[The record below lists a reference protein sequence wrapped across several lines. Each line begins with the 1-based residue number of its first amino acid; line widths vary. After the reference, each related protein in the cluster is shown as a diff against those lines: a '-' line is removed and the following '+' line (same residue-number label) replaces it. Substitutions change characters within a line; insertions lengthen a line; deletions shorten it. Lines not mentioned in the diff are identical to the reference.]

1 MRIGLSFICMSLWG
15 LGACGNPADL
25 DNFDVT
31 IEETTTIEGATAV
44 EVLLDGFPVIDG
56 LANFDLANS
65 SEFKNGQYSPND
77 VGSVRLKRLTMSVV
91 SPDGQDLSFFG
102 DVVFLLSTDGMPTIE
117 VATASE
123 FPEGVSSVNF
133 DTSGADIK
141 DYVLA
146 KAGSFTVEV
155 SDTKRPPQETVLKIT
170 AVFEVDLGIL

>member
-1 MRIGLSFICMSLWG
+1 MRIAWSLIVVALLA

-31 IEETTTIEGATAV
+31 VEETTSVPGATAV
-44 EVLLDGFPVIDG
+44 ELLLDGFPVIDG
-56 LANFDLANS
+56 LANFDISNS
-65 SEFKNGQYSPND
+65 SEFKNGQYSPED

-123 FPEGVSSVNF
+123 FPEGATSVDF
-133 DTSGADIK
+133 ETSGADIK

-155 SDTKRPPQETVLKIT
+155 TDTKRPPQETVLKIK
-170 AVFEVDLGIL
+170 AVFEMDLGIL

>member
-1 MRIGLSFICMSLWG
+1 MRHTLPILCSLV
-15 LGACGNPADL
+15 LALAACGNPADL

-31 IEETTTIEGATAV
+31 VEETTSVPGATPV
-44 EVLLDGFPVIDG
+44 ELLLDGFPVIDG
-56 LANFDLANS
+56 LANFDISNS
-65 SEFKNGQYSPND
+65 SEFQNGQYSPED
-77 VGSVRLKRLTMSVV
+77 VGSVRLDRLTLSVV
-91 SPDGQDLSFFG
+91 SPSGQDLSFFG
-102 DVVFLLSTDGMPTIE
+102 DVVFLLSADGMPTIE

-141 DYVLA
+141 EYVLA

-155 SDTKRPPQETVLKIT
+155 SDTKRPPEETVLKIT

>member
-1 MRIGLSFICMSLWG
+1 MRIAWSLIVVALLA

-31 IEETTTIEGATAV
+31 VEETTSVPGATAV
-44 EVLLDGFPVIDG
+44 ELLLDGFPVIDG
-56 LANFDLANS
+56 LANFDISNS
-65 SEFKNGQYSPND
+65 SEFKNGQYSPED

-123 FPEGVSSVNF
+123 FPEGATSVDF
-133 DTSGADIK
+133 ETSGADIK

-146 KAGSFTVEV
+146 QAGSFTVEV
-155 SDTKRPPQETVLKIT
+155 ADTKRPPQETVLKIK

>member
-1 MRIGLSFICMSLWG
+1 MRVPLSLVFALLLGLA
-15 LGACGNPADL
+15 ACGNPADL

-31 IEETTTIEGATAV
+31 IEEMTSVPGATPV
-44 EVLLDGFPVIDG
+44 EILLDSFPVVDG
-56 LANFDLANS
+56 LANFDISNS
-65 SEFKNGQYSPND
+65 SEFQNGQYSPDD

-102 DVVFLLSTDGMPTIE
+102 DVVFLLSTDGLPTIE

-141 DYVLA
+141 EYVLA
-146 KAGSFTVEV
+146 KEGSFTVEV
-155 SDTKRPPQETVLKIT
+155 SDTKRPPQETALKIT

>member
-1 MRIGLSFICMSLWG
+1 MRIAWSLIVVALLA

-31 IEETTTIEGATAV
+31 VEETTSVPGATAV
-44 EVLLDGFPVIDG
+44 ELLLDGFPVIDG
-56 LANFDLANS
+56 LANFDISNS
-65 SEFKNGQYSPND
+65 SEFKNGQYSPED

-123 FPEGVSSVNF
+123 FPEGATSVDF
-133 DTSGADIK
+133 ETSGADIK

-155 SDTKRPPQETVLKIT
+155 TDTKRPPQETVLKIK

>member
-1 MRIGLSFICMSLWG
+1 MRRAFLILCVL
-15 LGACGNPADL
+15 LLPLAACGNPADL

-31 IEETTTIEGATAV
+31 IEEMTSVPGATPV
-44 EVLLDGFPVIDG
+44 EILLDSFPVVDG
-56 LANFDLANS
+56 LANFDISNS
-65 SEFKNGQYSPND
+65 SEFQNGQYSPDD

-123 FPEGVSSVNF
+123 FPEGATSVDF
-133 DTSGADIK
+133 ETSGADIK

-146 KAGSFTVEV
+146 QAGSFTVEV
-155 SDTKRPPQETVLKIT
+155 ADTKRPPQETVLKIK

>member
-1 MRIGLSFICMSLWG
+1 MRIAWSLIVVALLA

-31 IEETTTIEGATAV
+31 VEETTSVPGATAV
-44 EVLLDGFPVIDG
+44 ELLLDGFPVIDG
-56 LANFDLANS
+56 LANFDISNS
-65 SEFKNGQYSPND
+65 SEFKNGQYSPED

-123 FPEGVSSVNF
+123 FPAGATSVDF
-133 DTSGADIK
+133 ETSGADIK

-155 SDTKRPPQETVLKIT
+155 TDTKRPPQETALKIT